1 MSEKNEM
8 FILGIAS
15 ITVTTPQSP
24 LQHFLFLFTPLWQI
38 QPQQPQLI
46 LREHGCSNAQAT
58 LWARDLQ
65 VHLHLQK
72 LCCKPT
78 VHRVSVP
85 NNFNNGAIIFL
96 DVGNIKCY
104 KLHLKCCCP
113 FTFFP
118 FYINAGLPM
127 VRKHKNMVKQTTGS
141 SQKSNYSNIRTFYYY
156 DFKLFWAS
164 KLLLI

>member
-1 MSEKNEM
+1 MAAAMPKPLFEPETYR
-8 FILGIAS
+8 FIYTCRNYAVSQLCIEFQCQITS
-15 ITVTTPQSP
+15 I
-24 LQHFLFLFTPLWQI
+24 
-38 QPQQPQLI
+38 
-46 LREHGCSNAQAT
+46 
-58 LWARDLQ
+58 
-65 VHLHLQK
+65 
-72 LCCKPT
+72 
-78 VHRVSVP
+78 
-85 NNFNNGAIIFL
+85 NGAIIFL